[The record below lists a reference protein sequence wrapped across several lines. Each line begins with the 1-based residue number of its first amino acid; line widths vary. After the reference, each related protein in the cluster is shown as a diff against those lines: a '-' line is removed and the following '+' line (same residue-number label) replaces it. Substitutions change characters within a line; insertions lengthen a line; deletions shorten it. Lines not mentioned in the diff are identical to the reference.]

1 MCGIVGYIG
10 SKPANHVI
18 INGLKKLE
26 YRGYDSVGVA
36 LVNEDKTEIE
46 IFKDKGRIL
55 DLEIQIDK
63 NIKSHFA
70 IGHTRW
76 ATHGEPN
83 KVNSH
88 PHMSN
93 SGRVVVVHNGV
104 IENYNQIKKEK
115 LKGYNFVSETDT
127 EVVANLIELYSK
139 IMPMDEAIL
148 AATAHLKGSY
158 ALLVLDKMDLNKLY
172 FIKNK
177 APLLIGQKDDEII
190 IASDIVALVGYTDK
204 YMYLEDMTF
213 GIVMDDKIIL
223 KDFYGKELSS
233 KMVQLQISCE
243 EIEKGNYEHFMLKE
257 INEQPT
263 VIRKLIY
270 NYTDNEKY
278 KIDKNLI
285 KEIKKA
291 DKLYIVACGSSLYA
305 GYIAKYY
312 FEKILN
318 ISIELC
324 IASEAAY
331 LLPKLSKKPFFI
343 FISQSGE
350 TADCIKVLKN
360 IKDKKIKTLAITN
373 NIDSTMIRLSDYNLN
388 LYAGKEIAVAS
399 TKAYLAQVTLMYILA
414 SSIAKTDIK
423 CVKKKLNIVAMA
435 IEDVLG
441 NREYIRDI
449 SRKMIDSETVFYIG
463 RGLDYYVSLEAAL
476 KLKEISYIH
485 AEGYASG
492 ELKHGSIALV
502 NEDVPV
508 VAIITNKETELITR
522 SNLIETT
529 SRKAIGITI
538 VLEEF
543 ANEEDDMVLSNVDGD
558 LSPLV
563 TSVVCQLL
571 AYYVSLYKGNDIDK
585 PKNLAKSVTVE

>member
-278 KIDKNLI
+278 EIDKNLI